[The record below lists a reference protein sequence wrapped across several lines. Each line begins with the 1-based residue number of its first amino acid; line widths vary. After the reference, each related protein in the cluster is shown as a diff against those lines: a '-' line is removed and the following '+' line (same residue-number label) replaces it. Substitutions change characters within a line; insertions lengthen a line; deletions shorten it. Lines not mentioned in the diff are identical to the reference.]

1 MKFCRFLAATL
12 SIILIILCISS
23 CGASKLSEDSFISS
37 PSYAPEAGDSIDLEI
52 NNSLNNKNESE
63 GTQNGSSE
71 GEYERKIIRTAN
83 INAETKKF
91 DESLKAIELLCER
104 EGGYIEKSSQS
115 GTSIRSNGQ
124 SAGRQA
130 SYTIRIPAESFDAFN
145 SELGGMLNV
154 TSSSSY
160 TSEVTSQYYDIQSR
174 IEVLELQKASLQ
186 EMYNNYTDYKDVDSL
201 LRLQDQLYSV
211 IEEIESYKTRLNIYD
226 NKIAYSTLNL
236 TVTEV
241 IEYTVVEEEKDF
253 FTELKDAFFGG
264 CEFAL
269 DMFRWIAIA
278 IAAATPVLIPIAVIA
293 VIIGALA
300 LVIVK
305 VIISIKKRKASKRKI
320 NQENNN

>member
-1 MKFCRFLAATL
+1 MKFGRFLAATL
-12 SIILIILCISS
+12 SIILILLCISS
-23 CGASKLSEDSFISS
+23 CSTSKLSEDSFSS
-37 PSYAPEAGDSIDLEI
+37 YPDFAPEADDSIDLEI
-52 NNSLNNKNESE
+52 NNSLANKEESE
-63 GTQNGSSE
+63 GAQNNSSE

-83 INAETKKF
+83 IHAETKKF
-91 DESLKAIELLCER
+91 DESLKAIELLCEK

-115 GTSIRSNGQ
+115 GVSIKANGQ
-124 SAGRQA
+124 SSGRQA
-130 SYTIRIPAESFDAFN
+130 SYTIRIPAESFDTFN

-226 NKIAYSTLNL
+226 SKIAYSTLNL

-253 FTELKDAFFGG
+253 FTELKDAFLDG

-269 DMFRWIAIA
+269 DLLKWIAIA
-278 IAAATPVLIPIAVIA
+278 IAAATPVLIPIAVIV
-293 VIIGALA
+293 VIIGAVV

-305 VIISIKKRKASKRKI
+305 VIISIKKRKAAKKKPE
-320 NQENNN
+320 QNNS